1 MHLEECGHAGRQI
14 SDCEESVPV
23 RHQFAELLPEVHLQ
37 PHQKRGHPLQIRI
50 DESYEL
56 VQPVVAVDLMPEFV
70 TYHEFQLVFGHHLYQ
85 CRVQVNDERPAL
97 GRAEICAGID
107 LGRVGYVE
115 FHLPLK
121 SEILPHFLE
130 Y

>member
-23 RHQFAELLPEVHLQ
+23 RHQFAELLPEVYLQ
-37 PHQKRGHPLQIRI
+37 PHQERRHPLQVRI

-70 TYHEFQLVFGHHLYQ
+70 SYHEFQLIFGHHLDQ
-85 CRVQVNDERPAL
+85 GRVQVNDERPAL

-107 LGRVGYVE
+107 LG
-115 FHLPLK
+115 
-121 SEILPHFLE
+121 
-130 Y
+130 